1 MLDKSDIAK
10 VIKGHFRM
18 EGLMSSDNSAS
29 HQAKQD
35 QASDTWDAQ
44 DYKDATEGRCGFPW
58 ERDGDDEDAPD
69 TSKYELGFVTMLVVD
84 KVFGWNDAPA
94 SEYRQF
100 LSDCGF
106 NEATIEK
113 LVPEHCDGKE
123 TEYILSY

>member
-1 MLDKSDIAK
+1 MLEKGDIAR

-18 EGLMSSDNSAS
+18 DDLMASSSYDPY
-29 HQAKQD
+29 
-35 QASDTWDAQ
+35 AQ
-44 DYKDATEGRCGFPW
+44 ERRDSWGYEDYRDATEGRCGFPW
-58 ERDGDDEDAPD
+58 EHDEDEEHAPE
-69 TSKYELGFVTMLVVD
+69 TSKYELGFVAMLLVD
-84 KVFGWNDAPA
+84 EMFGWNDAPA

-106 NEATIEK
+106 NEATIDK